1 MNGWEFKEAL
11 RSGRRV
17 YGTMFV
23 TARTGRW
30 DHTVRAVGLDFV
42 IVDNEH
48 APYSRSET
56 ADWIHKLDE
65 MGIVPF
71 VRVPTA
77 RSDYVTMAVDAGA
90 QGILVPYV
98 ETVAQVREVV
108 GAAKYRPLKGEA
120 ARRAVE
126 QGHFPSKETKRH
138 LEEMNRNNVLV
149 IGIESVPA
157 VERIEQLIGE
167 PGVDA
172 AFVGPN
178 DLSIQLGVPN
188 KYDHPKFVE
197 CLTHIHDTC
206 RKLGVPLVIHLFNHD
221 MAAHWIRRGVHF
233 VLFGTDRRALSEGFH
248 GDFEFLRNINGARSQ
263 KVAHRSR
270 AKLRPKLHVVKG
282 GAAKSAKGGKGPYG

>member
-1 MNGWEFKEAL
+1 MNGWEMKQAL
-11 RSGRRV
+11 AAGRRV

-30 DHTVRAVGLDFV
+30 DKTIRSVGFDFV

-65 MGIVPF
+65 MDIVPF

-77 RSDYVTMAVDAGA
+77 RSEYVTMAVDAGA

-98 ETVAQVREVV
+98 ETVEQVREVV
-108 GAAKYRPLKGEA
+108 GAAKYRPLKGETV
-120 ARRAVE
+120 RRAVAT
-126 QGHFPSKETKRH
+126 GHFPSKDTKRH
-138 LEEMNRNNVLV
+138 LEDMNRNNVLV

-157 VERIEQLIGE
+157 VERLEQLIGV

-197 CLTHIHDTC
+197 ALTHIHDTC
-206 RKLGVPLVIHLFNHD
+206 KKMRVPLVIHLFNHD
-221 MAAHWIRRGVHF
+221 MAAYWIRRGVNF
-233 VLFGTDRRALSEGFH
+233 VLFGHDRRALSEGFH
-248 GDFEFLRNINGARSQ
+248 ADFEYLRHINGHSKA
-263 KVAHRSR
+263 KGKAATR
-270 AKLRPKLHVVKG
+270 AKLKVVKG
-282 GAAKSAKGGKGPYG
+282 AKGSAKGPYG

>member
-1 MNGWEFKEAL
+1 MNGWELKEAL
-11 RSGRRV
+11 RAGQRV

-30 DHTVRAVGLDFV
+30 DHTIRAVGLDFV

-56 ADWIHKLDE
+56 ADWVHKLTE

-71 VRVPTA
+71 IRVPTA
-77 RSDYVTMAVDAGA
+77 RFDYVTMAGDAGA

-98 ETVAQVREVV
+98 ETVAQVREAV

-120 ARRAVE
+120 VRRAVE
-126 QGHFPSKETKRH
+126 EGHFPSKETRRH
-138 LEEMNRNNVLV
+138 LEELNRDNVLV

-157 VERIEQLIGE
+157 VERLEELIAQ
-167 PGVDA
+167 PGVDG

-197 CLTHIHDTC
+197 ALAYIHDTC
-206 RKLGVPLVIHLFNHD
+206 RQRGVPLVIHLFNHA
-221 MAAHWIRRGVHF
+221 MAAQWIHRGVHF

-248 GDFEFLRNINGARSQ
+248 ADFEYLRHINGPRSARP
-263 KVAHRSR
+263 R
-270 AKLRPKLHVVKG
+270 AKLRVVKG
-282 GAAKSAKGGKGPYG
+282 AKGGGKGPDG